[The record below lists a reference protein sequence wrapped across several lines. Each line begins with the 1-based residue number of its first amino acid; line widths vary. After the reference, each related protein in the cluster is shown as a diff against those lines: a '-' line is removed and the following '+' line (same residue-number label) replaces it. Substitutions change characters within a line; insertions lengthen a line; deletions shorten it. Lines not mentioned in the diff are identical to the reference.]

1 MDHPTLDGPVI
12 LTRYLAGSSRIVA
25 THKRAKGQT
34 ERLSLPY
41 SAALGSEGSH
51 RAAAVALAERMGDGP
66 RALVAR
72 GHDADAYYW
81 VSVGGWQVQPVALAL
96 ASCRELAAASA
107 AGADAE
113 TLALPLALARQ
124 ALGVDQVRPTVDGW
138 ALGPAHP
145 GPVLLDCMG
154 QPIPGLSFSGA
165 LSPAGA
171 LAAAAAAGWPLTAAM
186 AHTASRLQGEPDP
199 AAVAQALEARG
210 VF

>member
-1 MDHPTLDGPVI
+1 MNHPTLDGPVI
-12 LTRYLAGSSRIVA
+12 VTRYLAGSSRIVA
-25 THKRAKGQT
+25 THKRKGQT
-34 ERLSLPY
+34 QRLSLPY

-66 RALVAR
+66 RVLAAR

-96 ASCRELAAASA
+96 AACRELAGAA

-124 ALGVDQVRPTVDGW
+124 ALGIDPVWPTVDGW

-186 AHTASRLQGEPDP
+186 AHTAARLQGEPDP